1 MLSQDN
7 KIKLYPSR
15 SFIPSG
21 ISVKFAPPD
30 VTVGV
35 HDFIKIEQA
44 RKSVFPGKTLK
55 RFVLKQDLSKGKAT
69 QTTSEQTLDGNTG
82 MLVNGVEITNY
93 KSDRYIYYGPL
104 KALDLVNSGT
114 GYDVLYPP
122 SISIENSSTGINTA
136 FGRIAIGG
144 TVVDVLIDPVDFEIK
159 KVVSVDIHGGNG
171 SEAKAKGVTELAYRQ
186 FTFNAKSFYDGGN
199 IEHADQGNGRFIMDK
214 PHYYKNG
221 DRVLYFSNNKVCRGS
236 GASTDFA
243 ILPSPGNATA
253 DKPTIIESGHNF
265 GVSTAS

>member
-1 MLSQDN
+1 MYSCTVV
-7 KIKLYPSR
+7 
-15 SFIPSG
+15 SG
-21 ISVKFAPPD
+21 I
-30 VTVGV
+30 
-35 HDFIKIEQA
+35 HDFVKVEQA
-44 RKSVFPGKTLK
+44 RKSIFPGKTLK
-55 RFVLKQDLSKGKAT
+55 RYVLKQDLSKGKAT

-159 KVVSVDIHGGNG
+159 KVVSGNQML
-171 SEAKAKGVTELAYRQ
+171 SKIKNPPHSILLNVPR
-186 FTFNAKSFYDGGN
+186 FT
-199 IEHADQGNGRFIMDK
+199 HC
-214 PHYYKNG
+214 
-221 DRVLYFSNNKVCRGS
+221 SNSVS
-236 GASTDFA
+236 YTHLT
-243 ILPSPGNATA
+243 LPTS
-253 DKPTIIESGHNF
+253 DL
-265 GVSTAS
+265 V